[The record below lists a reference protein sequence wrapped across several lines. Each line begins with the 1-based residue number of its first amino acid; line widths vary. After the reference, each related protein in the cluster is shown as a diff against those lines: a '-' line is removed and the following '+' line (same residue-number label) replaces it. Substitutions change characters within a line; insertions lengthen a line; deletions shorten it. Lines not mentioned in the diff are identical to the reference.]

1 MYDAG
6 NRTSF
11 RIKGMKAN
19 NDKKNDNHNGINPIR
34 KDTSITIN
42 ITSKFGMSKK
52 NIYII
57 LSKNKKLK
65 IFAKL

>member
-1 MYDAG
+1 MYDEG
-6 NRTSF
+6 KRTSF

-42 ITSKFGMSKK
+42 ITSKFGMS
-52 NIYII
+52 
-57 LSKNKKLK
+57 
-65 IFAKL
+65 